1 MTHFE
6 TAPLADNLPFGAI
19 VSGLEFEDLRDT
31 ETRRRLRD
39 LWIREGV
46 LVFRSIEGESAHLE
60 LSRCF
65 GKLMVHPSKEAHT
78 ANPEIIDLRYKP
90 DTGWLMSVDG
100 NLRCSWLPWHSDLVF
115 VDRINR
121 GGILRPI
128 VLPSHLGQT
137 AFIDK
142 IAAYSALPDKLK
154 KSVEDRHVI
163 YKFDLDPAHQKFG
176 RLAKVVV
183 ERFDQVTAGVQAR
196 LHEFPRVLHPMVY
209 SQPETGRKVLNVSP
223 WFAVG
228 IFGMENEEGDRLL
241 EEVVQH
247 IVHSDHVYQ
256 HTWQLGDMVLWDNWR
271 MLHSAS
277 GSPANE
283 ERWMQRTT
291 IEGDYGLGRTEADM
305 SIDRSRYISV

>member
-1 MTHFE
+1 MTNFE
-6 TAPLADNLPFGAI
+6 TAPLADHLPFGAI
-19 VSGLEFEDLRDT
+19 VKGLDPEDLKDA
-31 ETRRRLRD
+31 ETRRRLRE

-46 LVFRSIEGESAHLE
+46 LVFRGLEGESAHLE

-90 DTGWLMSVDG
+90 ETGWLMSVDG
-100 NLRCSWLPWHSDLVF
+100 NMRGAWLPWHSDLVF
-115 VDRINR
+115 VDQINR

-128 VLPSHLGQT
+128 ALPSYLGET
-137 AFIDK
+137 GFIDK
-142 IAAYSALPDKLK
+142 IAACSALPDSLK
-154 KSVEDRHVI
+154 KSIEGLHVI
-163 YKFDLDPAHQKFG
+163 YKLDLDPAHQKFG
-176 RLAKVVV
+176 RLAEVVV

-196 LHEFPRVLHPMVY
+196 LHDFPRVLHPMLY
-209 SQPETGRKVLNVSP
+209 LQPETGRQVLNVSP
-223 WFAVG
+223 WFAMG

-241 EEVVQH
+241 EEVIQH
-247 IVHSDHVYQ
+247 IVHSKHVYQ

-271 MLHSAS
+271 MLHSAT

-291 IEGDYGLGRTEADM
+291 IEGDYGLGRTEANV
-305 SIDRSRYISV
+305 SIDRSRHVSV